1 MAVLKKWTLPVW
13 KLIVD
18 LSGLYLVTWGIGKVF
33 KDMNKAK
40 SSTLIGEITGK

>member
-1 MAVLKKWTLPVW
+1 MEIFKKWALPVW
-13 KLIVD
+13 KFITASAGAY
-18 LSGLYLVTWGIGKVF
+18 LSVWAIGKLL